1 MNIKFIDK
9 LLKEN
14 LTKER
19 YNHSLHTA
27 IEAEKLAKIYKINST
42 KAYIAGLLHDCGKS
56 LSKEQM
62 QELLKDKE
70 FSKEFLNCKTIM
82 HAPAGEL
89 LAKSIYKINDSE
101 ILNAIKYHCYAKA
114 NMTMLEKIVFI
125 ADKIEQ
131 TREYSGVKQLRQVAY
146 KNIDKALLI
155 SLNHTINKVNSTKGY
170 LYDETVN
177 AQKYYTNIIEN
188 K

>member
-1 MNIKFIDK
+1 MNTKFIDK

-14 LTKER
+14 LSQER

-27 IEAEKLAKIYKINST
+27 IEAEKLAKIYKIDST

-56 LSKEQM
+56 LSKGQM
-62 QELLKDKE
+62 QEILKDKN

-82 HAPAGEL
+82 HAPVGAV
-89 LAKSIYKINDSE
+89 LAKNIYKINDSE

-114 NMTMLEKIVFI
+114 NMTMLEKIVFV
-125 ADKIEQ
+125 ADKIEK
-131 TREYSGVKQLRQVAY
+131 TREYSGVVQLRQMAY
-146 KNIDKALLI
+146 QNIDRALLI
-155 SLNHTINKVNSTKGY
+155 SLNYTINRVNSVKGY